1 MTGKT
6 GKNKPVKIRFT
17 LACSRHALSTR
28 ACQCTHSVYTVY
40 TQCTHGNN
48 LTTSAL
54 VQAGTVRRYRLNA
67 RRMATPCIGSS
78 ASSSEFS
85 TWMFLPGQICPIFEN
100 LMTFLKVPG
109 RFSTSWN
116 SESLRKLDSYTIMGT
131 LPSIYSCIFA
141 ICQNHRRRRQKRQP
155 P

>member
-1 MTGKT
+1 MPELSA
-6 GKNKPVKIRFT
+6 NRPVRKKIVGFRTAGLVT
-17 LACSRHALSTR
+17 LTR
-28 ACQCTHSVYTVY
+28 TCCDSYVLCQCTHSVYTVY

-116 SESLRKLDSYTIMGT
+116 SESLRKLDPYTIMGT
-131 LPSIYSCIFA
+131 LPSSLA
-141 ICQNHRRRRQKRQP
+141 RNQE
-155 P
+155 

>member
-1 MTGKT
+1 M
-6 GKNKPVKIRFT
+6 
-17 LACSRHALSTR
+17 LSTVTANTR

-116 SESLRKLDSYTIMGT
+116 SESLRKLDPYTIMGT
-131 LPSIYSCIFA
+131 LPSSKYMHVLHLCVPLEVFGRAGVFA
-141 ICQNHRRRRQKRQP
+141 PGI
-155 P
+155 

>member
-1 MTGKT
+1 MDSKSKKKSRIFAVHQPTKT
-6 GKNKPVKIRFT
+6 GKNPVHT
-17 LACSRHALSTR
+17 GMLSTVRANTR

-116 SESLRKLDSYTIMGT
+116 SESLRKLDPYTIMGT
-131 LPSIYSCIFA
+131 LPSSIGIGLL
-141 ICQNHRRRRQKRQP
+141 QL
-155 P
+155 